1 MMTGG
6 DILSNDLK
14 EQYFNWLYDHVVESK
29 YPYRRLLNRLHE
41 IPFTFILPM
50 DENRMED
57 GLNLRY
63 RFGLEAGIPQVEIVN
78 KLDISECSVL
88 EMMAALAIRC
98 EENIM
103 NDPEAGDQTARWF
116 MEMLSNL
123 ELSCMDDDHY
133 DQSYVDHRVDIF
145 LHRRYASDGRGGLF
159 HLEHCTD
166 DLRNVQI
173 WYQMNWYL
181 NEIMGF

>member
-1 MMTGG
+1 MA
-6 DILSNDLK
+6 DELK
-14 EQYFNWLYDHVVESK
+14 ARYIDWIYGKVVGHGYS
-29 YPYRRLLNRLHE
+29 YRKLLERLHE
-41 IPFTFILPM
+41 IPFIYILPM

-63 RFGLEAGIPQVEIVN
+63 RFGLESGIPQVQIANE
-78 KLDISECSVL
+78 LDISECSVL

-98 EENIM
+98 EESIM
-103 NDPEAGDQTARWF
+103 NDPDAGDRTSRWF

-123 ELSCMDDDHY
+123 GLAGMDDRRY
-133 DQSYVDHRVDIF
+133 SQSYVDGHIDIF
-145 LHRRYASDGRGGLF
+145 LHRKYEPDGRGGLF

-181 NEIMGF
+181 NEINEY

>member
-1 MMTGG
+1 MT
-6 DILSNDLK
+6 DDTLK
-14 EQYFNWLYDHVVESK
+14 EEYFEWIYHKVIGPK
-29 YPYRRLLNRLHE
+29 YSYRKLLRRLHE
-41 IPFTFILPM
+41 IPFTYLLQM
-50 DENRMED
+50 DENRLED

-63 RFGLEAGIPQVEIVN
+63 RFGYEIGVPQQQIANV
-78 KLDISECSVL
+78 LDISECSVL

-103 NDPEAGDQTARWF
+103 NDPEAGDQTSRWF

-123 ELSCMDDDHY
+123 GLSSMDDHRY
-133 DQSYVDHRVDIF
+133 SQQYVDGHIDIF
-145 LHRRYASDGRGGLF
+145 LHRRYDPDGRGGLF
-159 HLEHCTD
+159 HLEHCTE

-181 NEIMGF
+181 NEIMDL